1 MTEPLVLALLTA
13 AVPGLLLRRG
23 GFEEEGVPLAVVV
36 TEGSPE
42 TLARKA
48 ARRATLGLGIGG
60 DHDRLVLVLAAFS
73 GRPYLEAMASEV
85 RTMGSRCR
93 SNRCPAP
100 ASGQGPAERANR
112 LGVVD
117 DHASSGLA
125 RLHPPEGVVDVVEV
139 QAVISGSSRRLPPR

>member
-13 AVPGLLLRRG
+13 AAPGPALAA

-73 GRPYLEAMASEV
+73 GRPYLEAGETA
-85 RTMGSRCR
+85 R
-93 SNRCPAP
+93 S
-100 ASGQGPAERANR
+100 
-112 LGVVD
+112 
-117 DHASSGLA
+117 
-125 RLHPPEGVVDVVEV
+125 
-139 QAVISGSSRRLPPR
+139 VIVYDA